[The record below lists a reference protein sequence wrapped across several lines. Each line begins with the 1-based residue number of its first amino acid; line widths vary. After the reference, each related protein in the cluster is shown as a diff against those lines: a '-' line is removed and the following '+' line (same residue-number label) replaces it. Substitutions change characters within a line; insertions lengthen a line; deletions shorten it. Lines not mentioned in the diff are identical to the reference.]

1 MYADTVFYTDC
12 GGRPKNEDAVDAV
25 RGTGSLIVLVA
36 DGLGG
41 MGGGELASQDAAE
54 YLRRQLARQP
64 VDEDALCD
72 AIVNENER
80 ICTMHSQG
88 GSMMTTVAVL
98 WMDGV
103 HTAAATVGDTR
114 IYQFREGRILFQ
126 SVDHSV
132 AQMAVFSGEISPEQ
146 IRQYP
151 ARNRLLRAL
160 GADEQVLVDS
170 CTLEVL
176 PGDRFLLCSD
186 GFWELITEEEMCA
199 TCTPGDTAEEWLQAM
214 RRIVAARI
222 TDRSDNHTAAAVIL
236 RKEDRH
242 ES

>member
-12 GGRPKNEDAVDAV
+12 GGRPKNEDAVAAV
-25 RGTGSLIVLVA
+25 RGAGSLIVLVA

-41 MGGGELASQDAAE
+41 MGGGELASQDAAG
-54 YLRRQLARQP
+54 YLQCRLARQP
-64 VDEDALCD
+64 VSEDALCD
-72 AIVNENER
+72 AIVQENER
-80 ICTMHSQG
+80 ICAMHSRG

-98 WMDGV
+98 WTDGV

-114 IYQFREGRILFQ
+114 IYQFRGGRIIFQ

-151 ARNRLLRAL
+151 ARNRLIRAL
-160 GADEQVLVDS
+160 GAAGQVLVDA
-170 CTLEVL
+170 CTPEVL

-199 TCTPGDTAEEWLQAM
+199 ACTPADTAEQWLQAM

-236 RKEDRH
+236 RKEDSY